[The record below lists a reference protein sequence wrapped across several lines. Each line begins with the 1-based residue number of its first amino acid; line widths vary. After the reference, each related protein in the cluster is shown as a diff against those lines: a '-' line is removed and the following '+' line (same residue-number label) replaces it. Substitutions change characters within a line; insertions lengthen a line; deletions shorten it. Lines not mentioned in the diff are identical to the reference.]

1 MHTHSVDH
9 AGKLVNVSEDERS
22 PRLHIMQ
29 AHTGTDARVPSQAA
43 VRCFRLECSARWPY
57 REILEREEETRGELT
72 KQPQVKTLSFFS
84 AKTYL
89 IFIRMID
96 CDFTKL
102 GNVN

>member
-29 AHTGTDARVPSQAA
+29 THTRTDARVPSQAA
-43 VRCFRLECSARWPY
+43 VRCFRLERSARWSY
-57 REILEREEETRGELT
+57 REILEREGETRGELT

-84 AKTYL
+84 AQTYL
-89 IFIRMID
+89 LFIRVIY
-96 CDFTKL
+96 CDSTKL
-102 GNVN
+102 VNVN